1 MICLSVRIRLQRHG
15 RKKLP
20 FYRVVVADS
29 RSSRDGRFIEKIGYY
44 NPITEPADISINEQ
58 RALYWLKV
66 GAKPSDTAK
75 SLLRKTGVWQKFKA
89 PESVSEAETDVK
101 SEKELG
107 KQEPKQSEGVSEVE
121 TDDKLE
127 TDLGHQEPKQSEV
140 E

>member
-1 MICLSVRIRLQRHG
+1 MFLSVRIRLQRHG

-29 RSSRDGRFIEKIGYY
+29 RSSRDGRFIEKVGYY
-44 NPITEPADISINEQ
+44 NPITEPADISINEE

-75 SLLRKTGVWQKFKA
+75 SLLKKTGVWQKFKA
-89 PESVSEAETDVK
+89 PEQVSAPEE
-101 SEKELG
+101 
-107 KQEPKQSEGVSEVE
+107 VSEVE
-121 TDDKLE
+121 TDDKSE
-127 TDLGHQEPKQSEV
+127 TELDQEEPKQNEV